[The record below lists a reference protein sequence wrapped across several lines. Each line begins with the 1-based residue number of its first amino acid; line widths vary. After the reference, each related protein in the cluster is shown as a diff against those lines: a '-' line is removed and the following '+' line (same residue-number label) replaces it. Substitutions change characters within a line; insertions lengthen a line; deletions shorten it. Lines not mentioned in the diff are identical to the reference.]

1 MPVTSDSIITELRER
16 FPKGSFARGVVSLHV
31 SFGFFVDI
39 GVPEADGLVRVID
52 ITDEPR
58 AITEADYPPIGS
70 EVRAYV
76 WGVEKGGGTRPQV
89 ILSIKPSLMRGAA

>member
-1 MPVTSDSIITELRER
+1 MTSDSIITELRER

-39 GVPEADGLVRVID
+39 GVPEADGLVRIID

-58 AITEADYPPIGS
+58 AITEADYPPVGS

-76 WGVEKGGGTRPQV
+76 WGVEGGANSRPQV
-89 ILSIKPSLMRGAA
+89 ILSIKPSLLGSAA